1 MSTSMTQ
8 EGKSLLASVQL
19 ITREKIVLACLG
31 NANKPLLVEEA
42 KAAYLTRVL
51 QNIALNVEYIAYM
64 DNYETF
70 MRSGKGHNYS
80 FVNQTDLRE
89 IINRYTEQ
97 LHPAITTFFL
107 PHKED
112 ALRNFDT
119 TNNPK
124 PNKRSKLVISSRD
137 IKFIL
142 EDRLRSYVSSRD
154 VGKENK
160 TLKKYAYYIKPAV
173 YSGWHLERETIR
185 MQINTKP
192 FVSYDIQRLILF
204 GLDDYLLSKRI
215 EVARRVI
222 MEMERTTKDKAVKMK
237 NEDIVSSTAIVS
249 FIGNSHIASTETL
262 IIPIVEELTPI
273 LTNLIIKIDDEI
285 SKQHGH

>member
-1 MSTSMTQ
+1 M
-8 EGKSLLASVQL
+8 
-19 ITREKIVLACLG
+19 ACLG

-112 ALRNFDT
+112 
-119 TNNPK
+119 
-124 PNKRSKLVISSRD
+124 
-137 IKFIL
+137 
-142 EDRLRSYVSSRD
+142 
-154 VGKENK
+154 VGAE
-160 TLKKYAYYIKPAV
+160 PCC
-173 YSGWHLERETIR
+173 
-185 MQINTKP
+185 
-192 FVSYDIQRLILF
+192 
-204 GLDDYLLSKRI
+204 LLSNRQHRPTI
-215 EVARRVI
+215 DELTAI
-222 MEMERTTKDKAVKMK
+222 IFWEF
-237 NEDIVSSTAIVS
+237 IVSLYASKNALAGLPIALDTAS
-249 FIGNSHIASTETL
+249 PYTA
-262 IIPIVEELTPI
+262 
-273 LTNLIIKIDDEI
+273 
-285 SKQHGH
+285 